1 MMQNYLFGVFTIIIY
16 LWYENCIQNQL
27 YSANNLES
35 SELFCFFNKLEF
47 KYIETYNFEEKN
59 IQT

>member
-1 MMQNYLFGVFTIIIY
+1 MKIAYKISYTQQITLKAVSYLG
-16 LWYENCIQNQL
+16 
-27 YSANNLES
+27 
-35 SELFCFFNKLEF
+35 FFNKLEF